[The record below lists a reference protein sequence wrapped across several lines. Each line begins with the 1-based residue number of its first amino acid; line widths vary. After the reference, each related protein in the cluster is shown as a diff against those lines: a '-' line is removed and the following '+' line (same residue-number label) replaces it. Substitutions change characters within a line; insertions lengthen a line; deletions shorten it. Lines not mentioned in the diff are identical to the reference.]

1 MKLEEALED
10 CYYCRKNV
18 AVAAKEVGVSTEEL
32 KRLLREY
39 VINYPYGSDES
50 TCLSSSA

>member
-32 KRLLREY
+32 KRLLRDFILERE
-39 VINYPYGSDES
+39 PGSFPGF
-50 TCLSSSA
+50 

>member
-32 KRLLREY
+32 KRLLRDFILERK
-39 VINYPYGSDES
+39 PDEAYLWKKS
-50 TCLSSSA
+50 